1 MPDEAMHL
9 AAALQ
14 FAGFPSIISSLTF
27 ISDFIAPKITDGVYK
42 WLLPSERQEMP
53 DLENTAV
60 ALGETIRRLK
70 KTHVKNTDQLYYLTP
85 FVHIGI

>member
-14 FAGFPSIISSLTF
+14 FTGFPSIISSLTS
-27 ISDFIAPKITDGVYK
+27 ISDFVAPKIADGVYK
-42 WLLPSERQEMP
+42 RLLPSERQEMP
-53 DLENTAV
+53 DIENAAV

-70 KTHVKNTDQLYYLTP
+70 KTHVKNAEQLYYLTP
-85 FVHIGI
+85 FVHIGL

>member
-14 FAGFPSIISSLTF
+14 FAGFPSIISSLTS
-27 ISDFIAPKITDGVYK
+27 INDFIAPKIADGVYK
-42 WLLPSERQEMP
+42 RLLPSERQEMP
-53 DLENTAV
+53 DIAG